1 MRTWKRGVCAAALVG
16 CALVAGP
23 HAQERQALDPKI
35 LTYTLPENIRW
46 VADPGGGA
54 ERLTLFG
61 DPSKPGPYAQ
71 FVKWKAGNM
80 SRPHFHE
87 TDRHIVVISGTWWVG
102 TGATFSPD
110 TTVPLPAGTY
120 VVHAA
125 RGVHYD
131 GAKQGDAVLLIQGVG
146 PAVTIPAEKR

>member
-1 MRTWKRGVCAAALVG
+1 MRTWQCGALLTGIVMS
-16 CALVAGP
+16 ALTAGP
-23 HAQERQALDPKI
+23 RAQDRQQLDPKI
-35 LTYTLPENIRW
+35 LTYTLPENVKW
-46 VADPGGGA
+46 VADGGA
-54 ERLTLFG
+54 ERFTLYG
-61 DPSKPGPYAQ
+61 DPAKPGPYAQ

-87 TDRHIVVISGTWWVG
+87 SDRHIVVISGTWWVG
-102 TGATFSPD
+102 TGATFSPE

-146 PAVTIPAEKR
+146 PAVTVPAEKR